1 MSRREVQTSRD
12 RFLLSMLPIAVCLAV
27 LSAPASAALNGSGD
41 RRGPG
46 GTDQADARVAAGPP
60 PGVISGDRS
69 DRLQATPPSGH
80 AGPLSAA
87 IEEALS
93 RSTAGLR
100 VFEIEG
106 GGAGVDLAGRFQHVL
121 VVRPHG
127 DGPLE
132 IACVDHLHAAGKL
145 LGPGALKSGF
155 AEPVAAVLGGPVAA
169 KATAVN
175 ATLAIDPTRRAG
187 ADALGR
193 VLLYT
198 PSPLEPGSSVSHWD
212 LSAAPDLLMEPT
224 ASPAV
229 PFGEVDLTLPH
240 FRDIGW
246 PEGSS
251 SVTIRVKDA
260 AGTGF
265 NDPTEVPPA
274 PANPGG
280 TTLGGQ
286 RLAAMQWAAD
296 VWAALLGSAI
306 EINVDSEF
314 DELDCD
320 PDEGAVLAAAGARFL
335 FADFPNA
342 PFQGTWYHGA
352 LAEALAGENLSSTE
366 DGRPP
371 NTGDIIVNFNSSI
384 DEGCLAP
391 SYRYYYGLDGNT
403 PTGQAS
409 FAMVALHE
417 LAHGLGFSS
426 FVDSS
431 TGSLP
436 TFPGAPKLPDI
447 YTVFAFDSDL
457 GLHWSVMTDAERLS
471 SAVNTGR
478 LAWDGPAAV
487 AAAPLVLENAPRLRI
502 NSPAG
507 IAGSYA
513 VQTAQFGPPVG
524 LPGVTGEL
532 AVVRDGSAE
541 PTLGCEALVNA
552 GEIAGRIAVV
562 DRGSCF
568 FTEKAKN
575 AQNAGAVAVLVV
587 NNLPQGLPPM
597 GGDDPTVTIP
607 AVGISQ
613 ADGTLIKNAL
623 GINTSTPRRGGR
635 RVVPSSGA
643 AP

>member
-1 MSRREVQTSRD
+1 MHRREAQTR
-12 RFLLSMLPIAVCLAV
+12 RGRRLLPVLPIAVCLAA
-27 LSAPASAALNGSGD
+27 LAAPASADGD
-41 RRGPG
+41 RREAG
-46 GTDQADARVAAGPP
+46 GTGQAGARVSAGPP
-60 PGVISGDRS
+60 SGVISGDRS
-69 DRLQATPPSGH
+69 DRRQATPPPGD

-87 IEEALS
+87 IAEALS
-93 RSTAGLR
+93 RSTGGLR

-106 GGAGVDLAGRFQHVL
+106 GGTGVDLDGRFLHVMG
-121 VVRPHG
+121 VTVRPGG
-127 DGPLE
+127 DLE
-132 IACVDHLHAAGKL
+132 SWCVDHRHGAEKL
-145 LGPGALKSGF
+145 LSSGALKSGPGGP
-155 AEPVAAVLGGPVAA
+155 AAAVLGGPAAA

-175 ATLAIDPTRRAG
+175 ATLAVDPSRRAG
-187 ADALGR
+187 ADELGR
-193 VLLYT
+193 VLLYA
-198 PSPLEPGSSVSHWD
+198 PNPLEPGSSVSHWD

-246 PEGSS
+246 PVGTS

-260 AGTGF
+260 ADTGF
-265 NDPTEVPPA
+265 NDPTEVSLA

-286 RLAAMQWAAD
+286 RLAALQWAAD
-296 VWAALLGSAI
+296 VWSALLGSAI

-335 FADFPNA
+335 FADFANA
-342 PFQGTWYHGA
+342 PRGGTWYPGA
-352 LAEALAGENLSSTE
+352 LAEALAGENLSFTE
-366 DGRPP
+366 NGRPP

-403 PTGQAS
+403 PSGQAS

-417 LAHGLGFSS
+417 LAHGLGFAS

-436 TFPGAPKLPDI
+436 SLPGTQGLPDI
-447 YTVFAFDSDL
+447 FTVFAFDPDL
-457 GLHWSVMTDAERLS
+457 GLHWSVMSDEQRLS
-471 SAVNTGR
+471 SSVNTGR
-478 LAWDGPAAV
+478 LAWDGPATV
-487 AAAPLVLENAPRLRI
+487 ASAPQVLENAPRLRI

-513 VQTAQFGPPVG
+513 VQTAQFGPPVD
-524 LPGVTGEL
+524 LVGVTGEL
-532 AVVRDGSAE
+532 AVVRDGSDA
-541 PTLGCEALVNA
+541 PNLGCEALVNA
-552 GEIAGRIAVV
+552 AEIAGRIAVV

-568 FTEKAKN
+568 FTEKVKN

-597 GGDDPTVTIP
+597 GGDDSSITIP
-607 AVGISQ
+607 SVGLSQ

-623 GINTSTPRRGGR
+623 GLNTAPPRRGGR
-635 RVVPSSGA
+635 RVVPA
-643 AP
+643 VIAP

>member
-1 MSRREVQTSRD
+1 MSRRGVQTR
-12 RFLLSMLPIAVCLAV
+12 RGRRLLPVLPIAVCVAV
-27 LSAPASAALNGSGD
+27 LAAPANAAPNDSGD
-41 RRGPG
+41 RRGSG
-46 GTDQADARVAAGPP
+46 GTDQAGARVAAGPP
-60 PGVISGDRS
+60 SGVISGDRS
-69 DRLQATPPSGH
+69 DRLQATPPSGQ

-87 IEEALS
+87 IVEALS

-106 GGAGVDLAGRFQHVL
+106 GGTGVDLDGRFQHVL
-121 VVRPHG
+121 VVRAQS
-127 DGPLE
+127 DGSFE
-132 IACVDHLHAAGKL
+132 IACVDHLHAAEKL

-155 AEPVAAVLGGPVAA
+155 AEPVAAVLDGPAAA
-169 KATAVN
+169 KAAAVN

-187 ADALGR
+187 ADELGR

-198 PSPLEPGSSVSHWD
+198 PNPLEPGSSVSHWD

-246 PEGSS
+246 PAGASN
-251 SVTIRVKDA
+251 VTIRVKDA
-260 AGTGF
+260 ADTGF
-265 NDPTEVPPA
+265 NDPTEVAAA

-335 FADFPNA
+335 FADFANA
-342 PFQGTWYHGA
+342 PLQGTWYHGA

-371 NTGDIIVNFNSSI
+371 NTGDIVVNFNSAI

-403 PTGQAS
+403 PAGQAS
-409 FAMVALHE
+409 FPMVALHE
-417 LAHGLGFSS
+417 IAHGLGFAS

-436 TFPGAPKLPDI
+436 SFPGAPKLPDI
-447 YTVFAFDSDL
+447 YTVFAFDADL
-457 GLHWSVMTDAERLS
+457 GLHWNVMSDQQRLG

-502 NSPAG
+502 NSPSV

-524 LPGVTGEL
+524 LPGVTGDL
-532 AVVRDGSAE
+532 AVVRDGSDA
-541 PTLGCEALVNA
+541 PTLGCEALINA
-552 GEIAGRIAVV
+552 SEVAGRIAVV
-562 DRGSCF
+562 DRGTCF
-568 FTEKAKN
+568 FTQKAKN

-587 NNLPQGLPPM
+587 NNQPQGLPPM

-613 ADGTLIKNAL
+613 ADGYLIKNGL
-623 GINTSTPRRGGR
+623 GLNTTSPRRGGR
-635 RVVPSSGA
+635 RV
-643 AP
+643 APAVIAP